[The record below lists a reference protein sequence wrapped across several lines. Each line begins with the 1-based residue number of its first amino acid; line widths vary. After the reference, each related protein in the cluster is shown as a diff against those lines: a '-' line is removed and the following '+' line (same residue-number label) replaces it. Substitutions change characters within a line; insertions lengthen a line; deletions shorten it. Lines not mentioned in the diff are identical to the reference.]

1 MRLSDFIVAN
11 RTAILLEWERFVKTL
26 RAGRRVDEVA
36 LRAHAEQILM
46 TIAAEMRMPQTGE
59 EQEAKSKGQGAR
71 RAGARSNAAQSHA
84 GSRLAAGFKLNE
96 LMAEFR
102 ALRASV
108 VRLWMN
114 SIAGA
119 EPGTLD
125 ELARFNDALD
135 EALADAI
142 GHFSEALDRS
152 RELFM
157 GVLGH
162 DLRTPLQVILQSAEA
177 LSQAVPSGRRRN

>member
-1 MRLSDFIVAN
+1 
-11 RTAILLEWERFVKTL
+11 
-26 RAGRRVDEVA
+26 
-36 LRAHAEQILM
+36 
-46 TIAAEMRMPQTGE
+46 
-59 EQEAKSKGQGAR
+59 
-71 RAGARSNAAQSHA
+71 
-84 GSRLAAGFKLNE
+84 
-96 LMAEFR
+96 MAEFR

-142 GHFSEALDRS
+142 GHFSETLDRS

-162 DLRTPLQVILQSAEA
+162 DLRTPLQVMLQSAEA
-177 LSQAVPSGRRRN
+177 LSRRSERSPAEAPSGSPQDGTSPTWGLSRTISRLPTAWDWQWSACSRQCCS